1 MTKGVYMKKRTIVLS
16 VLIIGLLVGQIQI
29 VKGLQKTYEWDIP
42 ADTGYN
48 TYQVSLITS
57 DSWQVDTT
65 VKITFR
71 LTMTSK
77 RPVLDHTETNSVKI
91 VLSSENFIMDSGSQT
106 ETVILTN
113 IGDYWEKEIS
123 FYIPAEKVNR
133 GQALIVSITFVVD
146 MDEIDNIQW
155 KSWNHVGNNYDNP
168 MYVSLYRPILST
180 LELILVAI
188 VIIIVVAGIVGFVL
202 YRRRKVSVKTP
213 SPTLQ

>member
-1 MTKGVYMKKRTIVLS
+1 MKKHTLALS
-16 VLIIGLLVGQIQI
+16 LLIMGLLLGQIQI
-29 VKGLQKTYEWDIP
+29 AEGLQETYEWNIP
-42 ADTGYN
+42 ADSGYN

-77 RPVLDHTETNSVKI
+77 SSVLDHTETNSVRI
-91 VLSSENFIMDSGSQT
+91 VLSSENFIMDSGTQT
-106 ETVILTN
+106 ETVTLTN
-113 IGDYWEKEIS
+113 IGDYWEKEVS

-133 GQALIVSITFVVD
+133 GQTLNVSITLVVD
-146 MDEIDNIQW
+146 IDEIDNIQEE
-155 KSWNHVGNNYDNP
+155 SWNHVGENYDYP
-168 MYVSLYRPILST
+168 IYVSLYRPILST
-180 LELILVAI
+180 LELILVATVI
-188 VIIIVVAGIVGFVL
+188 VIIVAGIVGFVV